1 MMSNITRIYTFDSLC
16 KSEVNNISKF
26 DIFCVKKLCPSVW
39 WAGPGG
45 QVKFGELFGTL
56 FLGTLAPWNLGTLVP
71 WLLDTLTLCVGSVFG
86 QMPNLGEFWLIMKDF
101 TGMKIVIYIV
111 ITIKD
116 IFKI

>member
-1 MMSNITRIYTFDSLC
+1 MQGRGQQYIRNHHFLC
-16 KSEVNNISKF
+16 KK
-26 DIFCVKKLCPSVW
+26 SVP
-39 WAGPGG
+39 AFGG
-45 QVKFGELFGTL
+45 QVKFTELFGTL
-56 FLGTLAPWNLGTLVP
+56 FLGTLEPWPLGTLAP
-71 WLLDTLTLCVGSVFG
+71 WLLGTLAPLHLGTWRHGTLALCVGSVFG